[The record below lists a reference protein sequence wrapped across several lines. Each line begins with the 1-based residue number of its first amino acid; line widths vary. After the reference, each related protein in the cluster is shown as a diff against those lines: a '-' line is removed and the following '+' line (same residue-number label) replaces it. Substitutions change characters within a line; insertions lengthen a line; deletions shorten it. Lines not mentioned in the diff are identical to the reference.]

1 VRALH
6 CARARAAL
14 RVPAALC
21 PRAAAPAA
29 LVLAV
34 LAAGCGDGGGAEQQ
48 PRAQTPTATATAS
61 PSATA
66 TPRATPKP
74 SRPTLLRAPR
84 CRAEVPDCHNVSG
97 RIVYVERV
105 DPDGD
110 GDLHVV
116 VTDHAGV
123 TLAGLTSI
131 DVSKDLRPRRDPR
144 IGERAAAMGPVQT
157 GSYGQS
163 QVHALVFRARR

>member
-1 VRALH
+1 MLRL
-6 CARARAAL
+6 AAL
-14 RVPAALC
+14 
-21 PRAAAPAA
+21 A
-29 LVLAV
+29 LVLA
-34 LAAGCGDGGGAEQQ
+34 AGGCGGSDAP
-48 PRAQTPTATATAS
+48 PRAENPTPAPTR
-61 PSATA
+61 TA
-66 TPRATPKP
+66 TPTPEAAP
-74 SRPTLLRAPR
+74 RPARRLRAPR
-84 CRAEVPDCHNVSG
+84 CRPGVPECARVSG

-116 VTDHAGV
+116 VTDRHGV

-144 IGERAAAMGPVQT
+144 VGERAAAMGPVQT

-163 QVHALVFRARR
+163 QIHALVFRTRR

>member
-1 VRALH
+1 V
-6 CARARAAL
+6 
-14 RVPAALC
+14 VPAAL
-21 PRAAAPAA
+21 A
-29 LVLAV
+29 LLA
-34 LAAGCGDGGGAEQQ
+34 GSGGGDAPQ
-48 PRAQTPTATATAS
+48 
-61 PSATA
+61 
-66 TPRATPKP
+66 PRATPTP
-74 SRPTLLRAPR
+74 TPTPTPTSTSSPRPVRAPLARPR
-84 CRAEVPDCHNVSG
+84 CRDGIPDCRSTSG

-116 VTDHAGV
+116 VTDRRAV
-123 TLAGLTSI
+123 TLRGLTAI

-163 QVHALVFRARR
+163 QIHALVFRTRR